1 MKDLSCL
8 SKDLSRVVIV
18 DNSPFSFLLQ
28 PLNGIPCVPFSAR
41 LPYDEQ
47 VGILSAFKDLTFL
60 MPKNLINFIFLFVSA
75 IWLVQLLDVV
85 LPLIKNLSLQK
96 DVRPVLYERFHM
108 PEWFQMHGIPA
119 SALTV

>member
-47 VGILSAFKDLTFL
+47 VGILSAFKNLTFL
-60 MPKNLINFIFLFVSA
+60 MPKNLINFISVCFCHLACAAFGCRPSTH
-75 IWLVQLLDVV
+75 
-85 LPLIKNLSLQK
+85 QK
-96 DVRPVLYERFHM
+96 P
-108 PEWFQMHGIPA
+108 IP
-119 SALTV
+119 TKGC